1 MKNSEYKI
9 ENYMHPS
16 FPIYASTQSGRE
28 VLVRNHYHS
37 SAEIMRVTAG
47 RIKLQVGTTYYEC
60 EKGDIVFILPSM
72 VHGVCSL
79 TDDAT
84 IQGIVFETA
93 LVNMPILQFDFSE
106 MFRRNQ
112 RVTYIIREEDSIHD
126 ELNTYVDKIHGIYGT
141 FSANARIQI
150 VSNLL
155 QIMGLL
161 IKMFSLEIS
170 IHDKNYRKLL
180 PVLQH
185 IDHHF
190 TEKVQISE
198 LSKLIHVCDDRMIR
212 LFKEVTGETPIEYIL
227 NLRVEFALKL
237 LTEDKLSIAEISER
251 SGFGSAT
258 YMTRIFKQKLGITPG
273 KCKQKLGLAT
283 D

>member
-1 MKNSEYKI
+1 MSKTEYKI
-9 ENYMHPS
+9 ERYKHPA
-16 FPIYASTQSGRE
+16 FPIYASTQKGRE
-28 VLVRNHYHS
+28 LLVRTHYHS
-37 SAEIMRVTAG
+37 SAEILRVMEG
-47 RIKLQVGTTYYEC
+47 RIKLQLGTSYYEC
-60 EKGDIVFILPSM
+60 EKGDFIFILPSM
-72 VHGVCSL
+72 VHTVYSL
-79 TDDAT
+79 TKDAV
-84 IQGIVFETA
+84 IQGVVFEPS

-112 RVTYIIREEDSIHD
+112 RITYIIKPHEEAYGD
-126 ELNTYVDKIHGIYGT
+126 LNFYTDKIFEIYGS
-141 FSANARIQI
+141 FSAHSKIQI

-161 IKMFSLEIS
+161 INAFSLEIS

-185 IDHHF
+185 IEEHY
-190 TEKVQISE
+190 TEKIQISE

-227 NLRVEFALKL
+227 NLRLEHALKL
-237 LTEDKLSIAEISER
+237 LMEDTLSIATISEQ

-258 YMTRIFKQKLGITPG
+258 YMTRIFKQKLGVTPG
-273 KCKQKLGLAT
+273 KCKQNNNQE